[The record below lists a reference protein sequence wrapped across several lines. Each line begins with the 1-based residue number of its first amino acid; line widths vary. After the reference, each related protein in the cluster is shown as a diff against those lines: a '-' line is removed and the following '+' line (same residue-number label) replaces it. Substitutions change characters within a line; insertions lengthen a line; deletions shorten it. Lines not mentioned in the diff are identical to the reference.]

1 MKRALASLILPLLLA
16 GCGDF
21 PRPFAGNP
29 GAQARRLSA
38 PPPAR
43 LAVPPPPAALL
54 TATDAVLLSKDL
66 AVALVGV
73 EVPAFAVVPRPGD
86 WVLRATATLAGG
98 QVTPHFTVLD
108 AAGKSRGDID
118 GAPVP
123 GADWAA
129 GAPAVLDRTAHE
141 AAPRVLALLRSVDAA
156 IKQSDPN
163 SLYNRPASVYLA
175 PVTGAPGDG
184 NLALHRLMRAKL
196 PDTGDVLAADAAL
209 ADFTVRCTV
218 RMTNLPSGEQ
228 QVEIHWH
235 VLAANGHEAGDVAQ
249 GHDITKGALDRYWGD
264 VAEAVTAEA
273 AGGIHDVITN
283 FTGRRGA
290 VKG

>member
-1 MKRALASLILPLLLA
+1 MKTASALLLLPLILA

-43 LAVPPPPAALL
+43 LAVPAPSAALL
-54 TATDAVLLSKDL
+54 TAQDAAALAKDL
-66 AVALVGV
+66 TVALVGL
-73 EVPAFAVVPRPGD
+73 EVPAFATVPGPGD
-86 WVLRATATLAGG
+86 WQLRATATLAGG
-98 QVTPHFTVLD
+98 RVIPHFTVLD

-123 GADWAA
+123 GAAWAA
-129 GAPAVLDRTAHE
+129 GAPGTLQATAAQ
-141 AAPRVLALLRSVDAA
+141 AAPRVVALLRSVDAA

-163 SLYNRPASVYLA
+163 SLYNRPASVFVA
-175 PVTGAPGDG
+175 PVVGAPGDG
-184 NLALHRLMRAKL
+184 NIALHRLIRAKL
-196 PDTGDVLAADAAL
+196 PDTGDVLAQNAAA
-209 ADFTVRCTV
+209 ADFVVRCTV
-218 RMTNLPSGEQ
+218 RVTDLPSGEQ

-249 GHDITKGALDRYWGD
+249 GHDIPKGALSHYWGD
-264 VAEAVTAEA
+264 VAEAITAEA

-283 FTGRRGA
+283 FTGRRA